1 MDLIQHPIEYNAP
14 KLEDVESFNSYAAIR
29 NNLSSQAG
37 FSMWDEIDSI
47 LVNKNAHFNK
57 EYRNLLKNV
66 FKIFLPN
73 VADLEK
79 QGHNTNYYY
88 LGTPIVNLNVPLELE
103 SAEKERILFFNMEEK
118 CEINDWKTLTQE
130 DFDLLREIS
139 IVNYSINTLVNY

>member
-1 MDLIQHPIEYNAP
+1 
-14 KLEDVESFNSYAAIR
+14 
-29 NNLSSQAG
+29 
-37 FSMWDEIDSI
+37 MWDEIDSI